1 MCRFLRLFRL
11 FRPSAG
17 LFFVGY
23 DGGFVVIFYY
33 FCTLFRL
40 VKKKFRQ
47 VRKIMKKT
55 TRVIST
61 PYPKG
66 DAYGALSMPVYHCAA
81 YEFPDATTMADS
93 FCGRSLDPDYSRVTN
108 PTVIH
113 YENIVRGLTGARD
126 VVAFN
131 SGMAAI
137 SAVTM
142 ALASAGKKIVTS
154 RHLFGNTYLLFTST
168 LARFGVRTELIDL
181 TDLRSVADVVDGDTA
196 MVYLETVTNPQM
208 EIADVPAIA
217 DIAHRHG
224 VPVVADTTM
233 IPFIYTDSRA
243 LGIDIEILSSTKYL
257 SGGATSLGGLV
268 IDYGTVEDFDYRLRK
283 DLLMNLGGYLN
294 PHAAYMQT
302 LGLETLDARY
312 TAQERNAIAVA
323 RALAGIAKETV
334 GVSVCYP
341 GLDDNRWHDVCRRQ
355 YGGRY
360 GAMLTLTLPDCD
372 ACMRFINALR
382 LVRRA
387 TNLFDN
393 RSLAI
398 HPASTIFGNMTP
410 ELRASLD
417 VPENLIRLSIGLEDP
432 EDVITDLKQ
441 AIITALSGVTDRK

>member
-1 MCRFLRLFRL
+1 
-11 FRPSAG
+11 
-17 LFFVGY
+17 
-23 DGGFVVIFYY
+23 
-33 FCTLFRL
+33 
-40 VKKKFRQ
+40 
-47 VRKIMKKT
+47 MKKT

-81 YEFPDATTMADS
+81 YEFPDADTMADS
-93 FCGRSLDPDYSRVTN
+93 FCGRSSDPDYSRVTN

-113 YENIVRGLTGARD
+113 YENIVKGLTGARD

-137 SAVTM
+137 SAVAM
-142 ALASAGKKIVTS
+142 ALCAAGKKIVTS

-168 LARFGVRTELIDL
+168 LARFGVRTDLIDL
-181 TDLRSVADVVDGDTA
+181 TDPEAVEKAVDDNTA

-208 EIADVPAIA
+208 EVADVAGIA
-217 DIAHRHG
+217 EIAHRRG

-243 LGIDIEILSSTKYL
+243 LGIDVEILSSTKYI

-268 IDYGTVEDFDYRLRK
+268 IDYGTVKDFDYRLRK
-283 DLLMNLGGYLN
+283 DMLMNLGGYLN

-312 TAQERNAIAVA
+312 TAQERNALEVA
-323 RALAGIAKETV
+323 RALEAIADVTP
-334 GVSVCYP
+334 GVEVCYP
-341 GLDDNRWHDVCRRQ
+341 GLPGNRWHEACRSQ
-355 YGGRY
+355 YGGRF
-360 GAMLTLTLPDCD
+360 GAMVTLTLPDYE
-372 ACMRFINALR
+372 ACMRFINALK

-432 EDVITDLKQ
+432 EDVAADLRQ
-441 AIITALSGVTDRK
+441 AVEAALNGGTNTKR

>member
-1 MCRFLRLFRL
+1 
-11 FRPSAG
+11 
-17 LFFVGY
+17 
-23 DGGFVVIFYY
+23 
-33 FCTLFRL
+33 
-40 VKKKFRQ
+40 
-47 VRKIMKKT
+47 MKKN
-55 TRVIST
+55 TRAIST
-61 PYPKG
+61 PYPRG

-81 YEFPDATTMADS
+81 YEFPDADTMADS
-93 FCGRSLDPDYSRVTN
+93 FCGRSSDPDYSRVTN

-113 YENIVRGLTGARD
+113 YENIVKSLTGARD

-137 SAVTM
+137 SAVAM
-142 ALASAGKKIVTS
+142 ALTGAGKKIVTS

-168 LARFGVRTELIDL
+168 LARFGVKTDLIDL
-181 TDLRSVADVVDGDTA
+181 TDLKAVEMAVDADTA

-208 EIADVPAIA
+208 EIADVAAISAIA
-217 DIAHRHG
+217 RRHG

-243 LGIDIEILSSTKYL
+243 LGIDVEILSSTKYL

-268 IDYGTVEDFDYRLRK
+268 IDYGTVRDFDCILRK
-283 DLLMNLGGYLN
+283 DMLMNLGGYLN

-312 TAQERNAIAVA
+312 AAQERNALEVA
-323 RALAGIAKETV
+323 RSLDSLAKETP
-334 GVSVCYP
+334 GVEVCYP
-341 GLDDNRWHDVCRRQ
+341 GLPDNRWHEACARQ
-355 YGGRY
+355 YGGRF
-360 GAMLTLTLPDCD
+360 GAMLTLTLPDYA
-372 ACMRFINALR
+372 ACMRFINALK

-398 HPASTIFGNMTP
+398 HPASTIFGTMTP

-417 VPENLIRLSIGLEDP
+417 VPENLIRLSIGLEDA
-432 EDVITDLKQ
+432 EDVAADLRQ
-441 AIITALSGVTDRK
+441 AIAAALKTEESVK